1 MGFWQWINKIFRPI
15 SSKKTNKEIGS
26 HLYADIPCGHQHS
39 KASIIEDIASSLD
52 NEKTSSLK
60 SNRLAALKKEYEQ
73 LCIKLQSLEERTNE
87 AKAESVIKLGE
98 LPRLSYDNTIRLG
111 IFTPLSLKPIPTM
124 NELKEVRK
132 AEEKFQIKIKEQ
144 EVTKHLGLAS
154 DYIGIGDY
162 EKAHLALSAAG
173 NLINTIE
180 KPEIEHRYMN
190 LSKLLIRKD
199 EEAKIL
205 KRAKISEERKNK
217 KKAKEER
224 KRLLF
229 NIQHKNTHLKSGY
242 KITINDFVNHG
253 ISHLY
258 HFTSKANLK
267 SIIEYGGLYARAY
280 HSKVGISV
288 NDKIPDSAVRNVNEV
303 DVPNYICLS
312 ICKEH
317 YMAREQFD
325 KGVNVCVLKIS
336 IDVVKYYSTYFT
348 DRDISEESIR
358 IGRECYD
365 TTNINFEATKNEHL
379 TSADIDYSQKFATV
393 LVDGFIPLS
402 MIENIDNPI
411 ILK

>member
-15 SSKKTNKEIGS
+15 SSKKTNKEIGGR
-26 HLYADIPCGHQHS
+26 LYADIPCDHQHS
-39 KASIIEDIASSLD
+39 EDSITEDIDSSFD
-52 NEKTSSLK
+52 NEKTFSLK

-73 LCIKLQSLEERTNE
+73 LCIKLQSLEERTKE

-124 NELKEVRK
+124 NELKEARK

-154 DYIGIGDY
+154 DYIGVGDY
-162 EKAHLALSAAG
+162 AKAHEELLIAG
-173 NLINTIE
+173 KIIHTIE

-199 EEAKIL
+199 EESKIL

-267 SIIEYGGLYARAY
+267 SIIDHGGLYARAY

-288 NDKIPDSAVRNVNEV
+288 EDEIPDPIIGSIFEV
-303 DVPNYICLS
+303 DIPNYICLS
-312 ICKEH
+312 VCKEH
-317 YMAREQFD
+317 YMARKQFD
-325 KGVNVCVLKIS
+325 DGVDVCILKIS
-336 IDVVKYYSTYFT
+336 LDVVKYYSTYFT
-348 DRDISEESIR
+348 DKDISEENIR
-358 IGRECYD
+358 IGRECHD
-365 TTNINFEATKNEHL
+365 TTNIHFEAVKNDNL
-379 TSADIDYSQKFATV
+379 TVTDIDYSQKFATV

-411 ILK
+411 KLK